1 MSKRDNHLLILDML
15 ESASRIMTYTDG
27 LNYDEFINDQKTLDA
42 VVWNFEILGEASN
55 RVLPDF
61 QIENPQIP

>member
-42 VVWNFEILGEASN
+42 VV
-55 RVLPDF
+55 
-61 QIENPQIP
+61 